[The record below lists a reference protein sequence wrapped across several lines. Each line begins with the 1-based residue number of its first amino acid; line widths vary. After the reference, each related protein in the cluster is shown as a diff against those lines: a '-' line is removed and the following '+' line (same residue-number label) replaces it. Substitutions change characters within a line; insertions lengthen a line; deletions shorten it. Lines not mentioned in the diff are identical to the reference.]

1 MAGELNI
8 STSAYS
14 KIERGITD
22 TSVNRLAAIA
32 KILEVEV
39 IYFFQEHTSPL
50 IKVEDSAAPF
60 GYATKTQI
68 EDLTQAVNKLKQE
81 MALLKASLPK
91 PTPVT
96 KKKKA

>member
-22 TSVNRLAAIA
+22 PSVSRVAAIA

-39 IYFFQEHTSPL
+39 IYFFQEQTTVN
-50 IKVEDSAAPF
+50 KAEDYNKPYGFAS
-60 GYATKTQI
+60 KSDI
-68 EDLTQAVNKLKQE
+68 EELTGIINKLKQDV
-81 MALLKASLPK
+81 AVIKGSLP
-91 PTPVT
+91 TPPV
-96 KKKKA
+96 KKKKKL